1 MREAAQ
7 AYAAE
12 VRERT
17 FPSEA
22 QSAKMDA
29 AVIAVLR
36 EERAPS
42 TAPDAASPATGQGGS
57 PAEGQADGYAPP
69 KKRSKD

>member
-1 MREAAQ
+1 
-7 AYAAE
+7 
-12 VRERT
+12 
-17 FPSEA
+17 
-22 QSAKMDA
+22 MDA